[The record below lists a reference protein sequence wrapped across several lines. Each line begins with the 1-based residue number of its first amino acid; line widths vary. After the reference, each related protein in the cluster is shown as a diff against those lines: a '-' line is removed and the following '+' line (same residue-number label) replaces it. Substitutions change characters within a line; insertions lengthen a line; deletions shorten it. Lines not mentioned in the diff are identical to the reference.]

1 MSKTITELRNEI
13 FVSYRL
19 EHVGKTFSS
28 GRRELP
34 VLKGVSLEMSC
45 TQPMAIQGASGSG
58 KTTLLNLLGG
68 LDRPSAGTIYWEDQS
83 LSSMSRAESATWRN
97 KNVGFIFQSYHL
109 MPELNVL
116 ENVLFPSWL
125 GRQNH
130 QKRARELLE
139 RVGLSDRLDHLPR
152 ELSGGEQQ
160 RVAIARALINDPKI
174 ILADEPTGN
183 LDLVNGAE
191 ILDLLLDLTAQS
203 KKVLILVTHDD
214 AVAKRLAIRYHLSA
228 GELTLSA
235 T

>member
-1 MSKTITELRNEI
+1 
-13 FVSYRL
+13 
-19 EHVGKTFSS
+19 
-28 GRRELP
+28 
-34 VLKGVSLEMSC
+34 
-45 TQPMAIQGASGSG
+45 
-58 KTTLLNLLGG
+58 
-68 LDRPSAGTIYWEDQS
+68 
-83 LSSMSRAESATWRN
+83 
-97 KNVGFIFQSYHL
+97 
-109 MPELNVL
+109 LNVL